1 MGDDLHRAKA
11 ALYNRG
17 APQPVL
23 QSAAGGRCI
32 PSGQVERVM
41 KIGISSNALKHSG
54 GLERYAMDLV
64 SGLAARGQR
73 PAFFARKF
81 DLSVPESQ
89 LVERYR
95 INVSFLPGKL
105 RDTWFSMR
113 LAALRRRAGVDVLIG
128 CNRVD
133 SSEIAICGGTH
144 RGFLRATGRLTRRS
158 DRWQIE
164 LESRQYARASVIV
177 AHSDLM
183 RAELLELYG
192 IDDAKIRVL
201 YPPVDSTRFS
211 SVDAAAR
218 AALRA
223 SYGFGEHETVLLF
236 PSSSHERKG
245 LPLIESVVEALDLPV
260 VVAVAGRAPERTS
273 TRVRYIGYVK
283 DLENAYRAADYTILA
298 SKYEPFG
305 LVGIESVMCG
315 TPVILSSN
323 LGCCDAIG
331 DAAKRVFRPG
341 DAADLR
347 RVIEAAVQGARPR
360 VTPADAPAVRYDTS
374 VDAHVGELLALA
386 RAILATR

>member
-1 MGDDLHRAKA
+1 
-11 ALYNRG
+11 
-17 APQPVL
+17 
-23 QSAAGGRCI
+23 
-32 PSGQVERVM
+32 M

-64 SGLAARGQR
+64 RGLAARGQR

-81 DLSVPESQ
+81 DLSVPECA
-89 LVERYR
+89 LVERHR

-105 RDTWFSMR
+105 RDAWFSMR
-113 LAALRRRAGVDVLIG
+113 LATLRRRAQVDALIG

-144 RGFLRATGRLTRRS
+144 RGFLRATGRTPRRS

-164 LESRQYARASVIV
+164 LESRQYELSRVVV

-192 IDDAKIRVL
+192 VDDAKIRVL
-201 YPPVDSTRFS
+201 YPPVDGARFS
-211 SVDAAAR
+211 GVDASAR

-223 SYGFGEHETVLLF
+223 SYGFREHETVLLF

-260 VVAVAGRAPERTS
+260 VVAVAGRAPERES
-273 TRVRYIGYVK
+273 ARVRYIGYVK

-323 LGCCDAIG
+323 IGCCGAIG
-331 DAAKRVFRPG
+331 EAAKHVFRPD

-347 RVIEAAVQGARPR
+347 RVIETVVQGAKRR
-360 VTPADAPAVRYDTS
+360 IAPADGPAVRYDAS
-374 VDAHVGELLALA
+374 VPAHVDALLALA
-386 RAILATR
+386 TRIAGGR